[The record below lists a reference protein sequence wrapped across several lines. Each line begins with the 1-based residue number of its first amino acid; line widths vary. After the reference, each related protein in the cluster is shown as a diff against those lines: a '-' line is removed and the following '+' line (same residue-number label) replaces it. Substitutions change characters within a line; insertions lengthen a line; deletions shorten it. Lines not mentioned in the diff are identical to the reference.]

1 MAISERNPD
10 CQLLYFGPMQKLL
23 LVYQTEGA
31 ALIKSDLEA
40 LDLEVEVVRLE
51 ESEGAFAAAGI
62 DAIVLEAAANL
73 EETRRLLESPSRPA
87 RAPLL
92 LLVRPDQLA
101 AIDPTWPADDLAVF
115 PVAGEELRLRIRR
128 AIWRKTGTESAHV
141 LRRGDLAL
149 DLANYKVFVA
159 DQPVSLT
166 FKEFELLRFLMT
178 NRGKVFT
185 REALLNRVW
194 GYEYFGGARTVDVH
208 IRRLRAKIETG
219 TTVYI
224 ETVRNVG
231 YRFPAD

>member
-1 MAISERNPD
+1 
-10 CQLLYFGPMQKLL
+10 MQKLL

-51 ESEGAFAAAGI
+51 ESEEAFAAAGI

-141 LRRGDLAL
+141 LRRGDLAV

>member
-1 MAISERNPD
+1 MIGR
-10 CQLLYFGPMQKLL
+10 
-23 LVYQTEGA
+23 
-31 ALIKSDLEA
+31 DLQA
-40 LDLEVEVVRLE
+40 LDLEVETVNQEEADAYLGDASLDALVV
-51 ESEGAFAAAGI
+51 
-62 DAIVLEAAANL
+62 EAAVNL
-73 EETRRLLESPSRPA
+73 EETRRLLESPLRPQ

-92 LLVRPDQLA
+92 LLVRPDQIP
-101 AIDPTWPADDLAVF
+101 AIDPTWPADDFAVLPLA
-115 PVAGEELRLRIRR
+115 AEELRLRLRR
-128 AIWRKTGTESAHV
+128 AVYRKTGADSASI
-141 LRRGDLAL
+141 LRGEGLML
-149 DLANYKVFVA
+149 DLANYKVFVN
-159 DQPVSLT
+159 DQPVALT

-231 YRFPAD
+231 YRFPVDR

>member
-1 MAISERNPD
+1 
-10 CQLLYFGPMQKLL
+10 MQKVLL
-23 LVYQTEGA
+23 LYQTEGVHV
-31 ALIKSDLEA
+31 LRQDLSG
-40 LDLEVEVVRLE
+40 LDLEVEVATMAEAEVAMMDPGVDVIL
-51 ESEGAFAAAGI
+51 
-62 DAIVLEAAANL
+62 LEAVSNL
-73 EETRRLLESPSRPA
+73 EETRHLLESQARPS

-92 LLVRPDQLA
+92 LAMRQEQLVGLDA
-101 AIDPTWPADDLAVF
+101 TWPADDFIVL
-115 PVAGEELRLRIRR
+115 PVAQDELLLRVRR
-128 AIWRKTGTESAHV
+128 AVWRKSGVDTANV
-141 LRRGDLAL
+141 LRKEDLML

-159 DQPVSLT
+159 EQPVTLT

-231 YRFPAD
+231 YRFPVE

>member
-1 MAISERNPD
+1 M
-10 CQLLYFGPMQKLL
+10 L
-23 LVYQTEGA
+23 YQTEGA
-31 ALIKSDLEA
+31 ALLRRDLNA
-40 LDLEVEVVRLE
+40 LDLDVDAVPLQDAEWAMLDE
-51 ESEGAFAAAGI
+51 GI
-62 DAIVLEAAANL
+62 DALILEAGTNL
-73 EETRRLLESPSRPA
+73 EETKRLLESPARPQ

-92 LLVRPDQLA
+92 LLMRQEQIVAMDA
-101 AIDPTWPADDLAVF
+101 TWPADDFAVL
-115 PVAGEELRLRIRR
+115 PVATDELGLRLRR
-128 AIWRKTGTESAHV
+128 AIWRKTGVDSANI
-141 LRRGDLAL
+141 LRSDDLLL
-149 DLANYKVFVA
+149 DLANYKVFVSE
-159 DQPVSLT
+159 QPVSLT

-231 YRFPAD
+231 YRFPQA

>member
-1 MAISERNPD
+1 
-10 CQLLYFGPMQKLL
+10 MQKVL

-31 ALIKSDLEA
+31 SVLARDLQT
-40 LDLEVEVVRLE
+40 LNVEVVSVRQDDVE
-51 ESEGAFAAAGI
+51 ESLADSGL
-62 DAIVLEAAANL
+62 DALVVEAASSPD
-73 EETRRLLESPSRPA
+73 ETKRLLESPLRPQ

-92 LLVRPDQLA
+92 LLVRADQLP
-101 AIDPTWPADDLAVF
+101 AIDPTWPADDFAILPLA
-115 PVAGEELRLRIRR
+115 ADELKLRLRR
-128 AIWRKTGTESAHV
+128 AIFRKTGADSANV
-141 LRRGDLAL
+141 LRSEDLVV
-149 DLANYKVFVA
+149 DLANYKVFVS

-219 TTVYI
+219 PTVFI

-231 YRFPAD
+231 YRFPADK

>member
-1 MAISERNPD
+1 
-10 CQLLYFGPMQKLL
+10 MQRVL

-31 ALIKSDLEA
+31 SVLARDLQA
-40 LDLEVEVVRLE
+40 LDLEVVMVRQDDVE
-51 ESEGAFAAAGI
+51 EALADSGL
-62 DAIVLEAAANL
+62 DALIVEAAANL
-73 EETRRLLESPSRPA
+73 EETKRLVESPLRPQ
-87 RAPLL
+87 RAPLV
-92 LLVRPDQLA
+92 LLVRSDQLQ
-101 AIDPTWPADDLAVF
+101 AIDPTWPADDFAILPLA
-115 PVAGEELRLRIRR
+115 ANELRLRLRR
-128 AIWRKTGTESAHV
+128 AIYRKTGADSANV
-141 LRRGDLAL
+141 LRSEDLVL

-219 TTVYI
+219 TTVFI

-231 YRFPAD
+231 YRFPT

>member
-1 MAISERNPD
+1 M
-10 CQLLYFGPMQKLL
+10 
-23 LVYQTEGA
+23 
-31 ALIKSDLEA
+31 
-40 LDLEVEVVRLE
+40 
-51 ESEGAFAAAGI
+51 
-62 DAIVLEAAANL
+62 
-73 EETRRLLESPSRPA
+73 
-87 RAPLL
+87 RA
-92 LLVRPDQLA
+92 DQLP
-101 AIDPTWPADDLAVF
+101 AIDPTWPADDFAILPLA
-115 PVAGEELRLRIRR
+115 ADELKLRLRR
-128 AIWRKTGTESAHV
+128 AIFRKTGADSANV
-141 LRRGDLAL
+141 LRSEDLVV

-219 TTVYI
+219 PTVFI

-231 YRFPAD
+231 YRFPAER

>member
-1 MAISERNPD
+1 VLAR
-10 CQLLYFGPMQKLL
+10 
-23 LVYQTEGA
+23 
-31 ALIKSDLEA
+31 DLQA
-40 LDLEVEVVRLE
+40 LDLEVVMVPQADVE
-51 ESEGAFAAAGI
+51 EALADSGL
-62 DAIVLEAAANL
+62 DALIVEAAVNL
-73 EETRRLLESPSRPA
+73 EETKRLVESPLRPQ
-87 RAPLL
+87 RAPLV
-92 LLVRPDQLA
+92 LLVRADQLQA
-101 AIDPTWPADDLAVF
+101 VDPTWPADDFAILPLA
-115 PVAGEELRLRIRR
+115 ANELRLRLRR
-128 AIWRKTGTESAHV
+128 AIYRKTGADSANV
-141 LRRGDLAL
+141 LRSEDLVL

-219 TTVYI
+219 TTVFI

-231 YRFPAD
+231 YRFPT

>member
-1 MAISERNPD
+1 
-10 CQLLYFGPMQKLL
+10 MQRVLL
-23 LVYQTEGA
+23 LYQTEGA
-31 ALIKSDLEA
+31 SLLRRDLA
-40 LDLEVEVVRLE
+40 GLDLDVE
-51 ESEGAFAAAGI
+51 AAPLQDAETVMLDQGL
-62 DAIVLEAAANL
+62 DAIILEAATNL
-73 EETRRLLESPSRPA
+73 EETKRLLESPARPQ

-92 LLVRPDQLA
+92 LLMRQEQVLA
-101 AIDPTWPADDLAVF
+101 VDPTWPADDFAVL
-115 PVAGEELRLRIRR
+115 PVAIDELGLRLRR
-128 AIWRKTGTESAHV
+128 AIWRKTGVDSANI
-141 LRRGDLAL
+141 LRSDDLVL

-159 DQPVSLT
+159 EQPVNLT

-219 TTVYI
+219 PTVYI

-231 YRFPAD
+231 YRFPQAG

>member
-1 MAISERNPD
+1 
-10 CQLLYFGPMQKLL
+10 MQRVL
-23 LVYQTEGA
+23 LVYQTEGVSVLA
-31 ALIKSDLEA
+31 RDLQT
-40 LDLEVEVVRLE
+40 LDIEVVATRQEDVE
-51 ESEGAFAAAGI
+51 ESLADSGL
-62 DAIVLEAAANL
+62 DALVVEAAANL
-73 EETRRLLESPSRPA
+73 EETRRLMESSLRPQ

-92 LLVRPDQLA
+92 LLVRADQLP
-101 AIDPTWPADDLAVF
+101 AIDPTWPADDFAILPLA
-115 PVAGEELRLRIRR
+115 ADELKLRLRR
-128 AIWRKTGTESAHV
+128 AIYRKTGADSANI
-141 LRRGDLAL
+141 LRSEDLVV

-219 TTVYI
+219 PTIFI

-231 YRFPAD
+231 YRFPADR

>member
-1 MAISERNPD
+1 
-10 CQLLYFGPMQKLL
+10 MQKVLL
-23 LVYQTEGA
+23 LYQTEGA
-31 ALIKSDLEA
+31 SVLRQDLSSLDFDVEA
-40 LDLEVEVVRLE
+40 VTLR
-51 ESEGAFAAAGI
+51 
-62 DAIVLEAAANL
+62 DAEAAMMDPTVDVMVMEAASNL
-73 EETRRLLESPSRPA
+73 EETKHLLESQARPS

-92 LLVRPDQLA
+92 LVMRQEQLMGLDA
-101 AIDPTWPADDLAVF
+101 TWPVDDFVVL
-115 PVAGEELRLRIRR
+115 PVAHDELLLRVRR
-128 AIWRKTGTESAHV
+128 SIWRKTGIDTANV
-141 LRRGDLAL
+141 LRKDDLML

-159 DQPVSLT
+159 EQPVTLT

-231 YRFPAD
+231 YRFPIE

>member
-1 MAISERNPD
+1 
-10 CQLLYFGPMQKLL
+10 MQRVL

-31 ALIKSDLEA
+31 ALISRDLQA
-40 LDLEVEVVRLE
+40 LDLDVTSVRQDDAELALAE
-51 ESEGAFAAAGI
+51 PGI
-62 DAIVLEAAANL
+62 DGLVVEAATNL
-73 EETRRLLESPSRPA
+73 EETRRLVESAGRPQ

-92 LLVRPDQLA
+92 LLVRADQLA
-101 AIDPTWPADDLAVF
+101 GIDPTWPIDDFAILPMA
-115 PVAGEELRLRIRR
+115 AEELKLRLRR
-128 AIWRKTGTESAHV
+128 AVYRKTGTESANV
-141 LRRGDLAL
+141 LRADVLAL
-149 DLANYKVFVA
+149 DLANYKVFVD

-231 YRFPAD
+231 YRFPTDR

>member
-1 MAISERNPD
+1 
-10 CQLLYFGPMQKLL
+10 MQRVL

-31 ALIKSDLEA
+31 SVLARDLEE
-40 LDLEVEVVRLE
+40 LDVEVNSVQQDNVD
-51 ESEGAFAAAGI
+51 
-62 DAIVLEAAANL
+62 DALGDASLDALVVEAAADL
-73 EETRRLLESPSRPA
+73 DETKRLLESPARPQ

-92 LLVRPDQLA
+92 LLVRADQIP
-101 AIDPTWPADDLAVF
+101 AIDATWPADDFAILPLA
-115 PVAGEELRLRIRR
+115 AEELKLRLRR
-128 AIWRKTGTESAHV
+128 AIYRKTGADSANV
-141 LRRGDLAL
+141 LRSEDLVV

-219 TTVYI
+219 AIVFI

-231 YRFPAD
+231 YRFPADR

>member
-1 MAISERNPD
+1 
-10 CQLLYFGPMQKLL
+10 MQRVL

-31 ALIKSDLEA
+31 ALISRDLQA
-40 LDLEVEVVRLE
+40 LDLEVESVKQADA
-51 ESEGAFAAAGI
+51 EGALGEPGI
-62 DAIVLEAAANL
+62 DALVIEAATNL
-73 EETRRLLESPSRPA
+73 DETRSLLESPGRPP

-92 LLVRPDQLA
+92 MLVRADQLSH
-101 AIDPTWPADDLAVF
+101 IDPTWAVDDFAILPLA
-115 PVAGEELRLRIRR
+115 AEELKLRLRR
-128 AIWRKTGTESAHV
+128 AVYRKTGTESANV
-141 LRRGDLAL
+141 LRSEALAL
-149 DLANYKVFVA
+149 DLANYKVFVD

-219 TTVYI
+219 ATIYI

-231 YRFPAD
+231 YRFPADR

>member
-1 MAISERNPD
+1 
-10 CQLLYFGPMQKLL
+10 MQRVL

-31 ALIKSDLEA
+31 SVLAGDLQALG
-40 LDLEVEVVRLE
+40 VEVLNVRQDDVEVALAD
-51 ESEGAFAAAGI
+51 SGL
-62 DAIVLEAAANL
+62 DALVVEAAANL
-73 EETRRLLESPSRPA
+73 EETKRLLESPLRPQ

-92 LLVRPDQLA
+92 LLVRAEQLP
-101 AIDPTWPADDLAVF
+101 AIDPTWPADDFAILPLA
-115 PVAGEELRLRIRR
+115 ANELRLRLRR
-128 AIWRKTGTESAHV
+128 AIYRKTGADSANV
-141 LRRGDLAL
+141 LRSEDLVL

-159 DQPVSLT
+159 DLPVSLT

-208 IRRLRAKIETG
+208 IRRLRAKIENG
-219 TTVYI
+219 TTVFI

-231 YRFPAD
+231 YRFPT